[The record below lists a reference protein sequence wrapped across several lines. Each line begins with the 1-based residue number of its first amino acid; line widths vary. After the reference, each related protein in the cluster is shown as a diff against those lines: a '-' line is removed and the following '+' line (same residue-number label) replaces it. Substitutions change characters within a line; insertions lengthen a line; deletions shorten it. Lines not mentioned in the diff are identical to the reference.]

1 LINSPQ
7 SLKEKTMN
15 YDQKLKEYLEQNDL
29 QLPPPPKSIGIY
41 KPALVIGNLCY
52 TSGHLPIK
60 GDGSKYLGG
69 VGHHVDVETA
79 QEAARQAGLAILATL
94 QSHLGTLNRIDR
106 VVKLLGMVNCVDSF
120 TQQPQV
126 MNGCSQVMV
135 DIFGAD
141 KGIGARSAI
150 GVNALPAG
158 VTIEVEGIFLLKDGE

>member
-1 LINSPQ
+1 
-7 SLKEKTMN
+7 MN
-15 YDQKLKEYLEQNDL
+15 YDQRLDEYLQQNKL

-41 KPALVIGNLCY
+41 KPALVVGNLCY

-60 GDGSKYLGG
+60 GDGSLFLGS

-94 QSHLGTLNRIDR
+94 RTELGTLNRIER
-106 VVKLLGMVNCVDSF
+106 LVKLLGMVQCTDNF
-120 TQQPQV
+120 TQQPLV
-126 MNGCSQVMV
+126 MNGCSQLMA

-141 KGIGARSAI
+141 HGIGARSAI

-158 VTIEVEGIFLLKDGE
+158 VTVEVEGIFLLKTGTP